1 MADGAAPLAETHI
14 LDYSGDLY
22 GKRVKVTLLY
32 FIRDEMKFSSL
43 DDLKKQIDADIA
55 AVRMNAAKE
64 NVRQAAGKD

>member
-1 MADGAAPLAETHI
+1 MNE
-14 LDYSGDLY
+14 SNNS
-22 GKRVKVTLLY
+22 RE
-32 FIRDEMKFSSL
+32 RDEMKFSSL